1 MPCSHA
7 ALALALAILNWQVTD
22 CDGLSK
28 QVDFAKYPGYTG
40 NLSVMGS
47 LQFSPEGSDA
57 SQILSYEITG
67 GDSSCGTANVTGIA
81 NACGIHI
88 HVGTNCSDAS
98 TIGDNF
104 WSKTL
109 YSTDPWQSVMYAIE
123 NGKASATGVTIAT
136 GLTNQEVADRVV
148 IIHDA
153 TGARISCSQMYF
165 FKQQNDRT
173 SYDGYADSIEETAL
187 AAAEMQE
194 SLQFRFF
201 ISPSTF
207 VLLPNAGVYL
217 CSSVLFRRQRAR
229 DWGAQ
234 KTGGLQR
241 QRQAWSGLSQS
252 EKIDKAKLH
261 FKEANLQFDERF
273 NDRYYRLVASLQ
285 RQVRQVRQGGAGG
298 GSASEIW
305 KLSAA
310 RLQLLQL
317 QRSCLR
323 FCGLAEKREP
333 PKEKNGKTTSGAAEK
348 EATSAA
354 PTPTQLHSGPW
365 MDTAAMTLIGAGVGS
380 SLQGLQG
387 PAFFLG
393 LWGLLRAGR
402 RFVVLCVDTE
412 DTNRLFRF
420 APQRIKNQRGE
431 LFVLL
436 ANEVHAIRRM
446 RAGDLKYLTKPR
458 SEAWHRAMDE
468 SNDYTAETLF
478 EDTMVSI
485 AEHPRVHEWVGTSV
499 RVKAAPDKV
508 VSRIHE
514 GIAEVFLGWE
524 VEGSLGTAEVQVK
537 ATGSIVDV
545 IYVFPQGRDH
555 YGLRPGGF
563 VIRPKGNTWSQ
574 DCGELPKDMK
584 QPFGKQTGRIL
595 RNREGIFE
603 YDYEVRAF
611 RDAKQQKAA
620 GRS

>member
-1 MPCSHA
+1 
-7 ALALALAILNWQVTD
+7 
-22 CDGLSK
+22 
-28 QVDFAKYPGYTG
+28 
-40 NLSVMGS
+40 
-47 LQFSPEGSDA
+47 
-57 SQILSYEITG
+57 
-67 GDSSCGTANVTGIA
+67 
-81 NACGIHI
+81 
-88 HVGTNCSDAS
+88 
-98 TIGDNF
+98 
-104 WSKTL
+104 
-109 YSTDPWQSVMYAIE
+109 
-123 NGKASATGVTIAT
+123 
-136 GLTNQEVADRVV
+136 
-148 IIHDA
+148 
-153 TGARISCSQMYF
+153 
-165 FKQQNDRT
+165 
-173 SYDGYADSIEETAL
+173 
-187 AAAEMQE
+187 
-194 SLQFRFF
+194 
-201 ISPSTF
+201 
-207 VLLPNAGVYL
+207 
-217 CSSVLFRRQRAR
+217 
-229 DWGAQ
+229 
-234 KTGGLQR
+234 
-241 QRQAWSGLSQS
+241 
-252 EKIDKAKLH
+252 
-261 FKEANLQFDERF
+261 
-273 NDRYYRLVASLQ
+273 
-285 RQVRQVRQGGAGG
+285 
-298 GSASEIW
+298 
-305 KLSAA
+305 
-310 RLQLLQL
+310 
-317 QRSCLR
+317 
-323 FCGLAEKREP
+323 
-333 PKEKNGKTTSGAAEK
+333 
-348 EATSAA
+348 
-354 PTPTQLHSGPW
+354 

-611 RDAKQQKAA
+611 RDARQQKAA